1 MPQSSVIQTHW
12 RRGSSAVPR
21 RNPITS
27 WIHAVSIWFSRR
39 RSYQD
44 LASLDDHLLSDV
56 GISREEV
63 RRLGKPPW
71 WP

>member
-1 MPQSSVIQTHW
+1 MSQSYSIET
-12 RRGSSAVPR
+12 RCRCDSSAAPR
-21 RNPITS
+21 RNLIPG
-27 WIHAVSIWFSRR
+27 WIRAVSIWFSRR

-44 LASLDDHLLSDV
+44 LASLDDHLLDDV